1 MAKSEQFTFDGGAA
15 TYIGTA
21 ILGWIITVVTFGIGY
36 PWSLCMFHKW
46 RTKHTMINGRRLI
59 FTGGGFSLIGLWIKW
74 MILTFL
80 TFGIYFFWVIPSL
93 NKWVVEHTDFED
105 EAKPEGDLV

>member
-1 MAKSEQFTFDGGAA
+1 
-15 TYIGTA
+15 
-21 ILGWIITVVTFGIGY
+21 
-36 PWSLCMFHKW
+36 LCMFHKW
-46 RTKHTMINGRRLI
+46 RSKHTMINGRRLI

-74 MILTFL
+74 LILTIL

>member
-21 ILGWIITVVTFGIGY
+21 ILGWIITAVTFGIGY
-36 PWSLCMFHKW
+36 PWSLCMFH
-46 RTKHTMINGRRLI
+46 
-59 FTGGGFSLIGLWIKW
+59 
-74 MILTFL
+74 
-80 TFGIYFFWVIPSL
+80 
-93 NKWVVEHTDFED
+93 KWVVEHTDFED

>member
-46 RTKHTMINGRRLI
+46 RSKHTMINGRRLI
-59 FTGGGFSLIGLWIKW
+59 LFTLIIFLSL
-74 MILTFL
+74 
-80 TFGIYFFWVIPSL
+80 SL
-93 NKWVVEHTDFED
+93 EKE
-105 EAKPEGDLV
+105 L